1 MLRTDTT
8 GSTGERDYA
17 TLQRELGFALRAA
30 LSNVLWQ
37 PLPESIRLLLEQLKA
52 EERRKEERASKGSV

>member
-1 MLRTDTT
+1 MLRTDNTA
-8 GSTGERDYA
+8 STDERDYA

-52 EERRKEERASKGSV
+52 EERQKEERASKGSL